1 MTLKETIDFTDSI
14 KPNAFDNNQK
24 TQWLNEVE
32 GRIQTEVFLWGLT
45 NHTTYTY
52 DENKNTE
59 LFVKPPYD
67 QIYYE
72 YLCAQ
77 IDYANGEYDKYQNT
91 AAVFE
96 ADYTAFKVWFIR
108 TYHPADQRGECVCA
122 G

>member
-1 MTLKETIDFTDSI
+1 MTLKQAIDFADGI
-14 KPNAFDNNQK
+14 KPNAFTNDQK

-32 GRIQTEVFLWGLT
+32 GRVQTEVFLWGLT
-45 NHTTYTY
+45 NHTVYTY
-52 DENKNTE
+52 EANKNTE

-72 YLCAQ
+72 YLCAK

-91 AAVFE
+91 ATVFE
-96 ADYTAFKVWFIR
+96 SDYVAFKRWFID
-108 TYHPADQRGECVCA
+108 TYHPADQRGGCVCA